1 MFLALG
7 CGSLDIVASGTE
19 LWPRTCLPVD
29 RGWAGPDVEGPS
41 LLCMQVVGLE
51 VAGIV
56 GMAAGWVV
64 IMETGQPL
72 PVKERDVGG
81 LDAFIVWGQD

>member
-1 MFLALG
+1 
-7 CGSLDIVASGTE
+7 
-19 LWPRTCLPVD
+19 
-29 RGWAGPDVEGPS
+29 
-41 LLCMQVVGLE
+41 MQVVGLE